1 MGLTQQAGQT
11 ETGLRISDS
20 GKLYVF
26 SVFACGIA
34 AIAHSVYELQI
45 HPVSYQWLIL
55 AALTL
60 LSGSATIRVPSI
72 PATVSV
78 SETFAF
84 TAVLLFGTAAG
95 TLTVALDSL
104 VISFWLARRRPE
116 PLRVLFNLSAPALS
130 IWFGANV
137 FFSIAGMRPLVD
149 EGSQFSQIALP
160 LLVFAIVYFLT
171 NSWLTA
177 LAIFFERGDSPFII
191 WHKHFRWLSLN
202 YFGGASLAALI
213 VVYTRT
219 VDLVSVGIMI
229 IPLLLV
235 LYFTFRT
242 STARVEDANRHLAK
256 LNSLHLSTIET
267 LAMAIDAKDQITHG
281 HVRRVQ
287 FYATELARA
296 MGVRDTKEIRAIEE
310 ASLLHDMGKLAVP
323 EHILNKPGPL
333 TPAEFEKM
341 KRHASIGAEILS
353 AIEFPYPVV
362 PIVRHHHEHWDG
374 TGYPDGVK
382 GEAIP
387 IGARILTVV
396 DCFDALTSDRPYRP
410 EMPDDQAMQ
419 IIADRSGTMYD
430 PEVVTTFTR
439 IRPSIAQVARE
450 IFATRIDSDVLT
462 EITAAALRGSD
473 VSAARS
479 TPTDEMLTVY
489 ELARSLGGH
498 LNLSDAGDIIVKH
511 LRRTLPISVAVF
523 YIYDDET
530 DTLVARHVAGEGQRH
545 LSGLRIPLGDRL
557 TGWVGA
563 NRRTIVNADPTL
575 DFGEAL
581 QLLDPIPR
589 SCLSTPL
596 VNYRSLVGVLS
607 LYSPTKDAFTEDHKR
622 TAEAVARQVTQTVLN
637 ARQFEQNQAS
647 SLCDPVTGLPNVEH
661 LRRLFAVAAADD
673 ALVDDPVSL
682 LVVRIDGLRGIND
695 QLGRSAG
702 DQTIRSAV
710 EATRATLRGA
720 NMLFRHDGS
729 ELVALL
735 THTDSP
741 TSRAI
746 GRRVSQA
753 VSRVTTAARRSDLRI
768 RVGAATAPEDGCRL
782 ADLVRTARRRLS
794 NFGQADA
801 RLKLLIP

>member
-1 MGLTQQAGQT
+1 M
-11 ETGLRISDS
+11 RISGT

-26 SVFACGIA
+26 TTFGLGAS
-34 AIAHSVYELQI
+34 AIALSVYELQVD
-45 HPVSYQWLIL
+45 PVSPQWLIL

-60 LSGSATIRVPSI
+60 VSGSATLRLPTI
-72 PATVSV
+72 PATISI
-78 SETFAF
+78 SETFVF
-84 TAVLLFGTAAG
+84 TAVLLFGPAAG

-104 VISFWLARRRPE
+104 VMSFWQAHRRPE
-116 PLRVLFNLSAPALS
+116 PLRIMFNMGAPALS
-130 IWFGANV
+130 VWIGAHT
-137 FFSIAGMRPLVD
+137 FFFASGIQPLVR
-149 EGSQFSQIALP
+149 EGSQISQIALP
-160 LLVFAIVYFLT
+160 LLLFACTYFLA
-171 NSWLTA
+171 NSCLTA
-177 LAIFFERGDSPFII
+177 LAISFEKNESPFAI
-191 WHKHFRWLSLN
+191 WRSHFSWLSLN
-202 YFGGASLAALI
+202 YFGGASLAAFF
-213 VVYTRT
+213 VVYTGDIDIT
-219 VDLVSVGIMI
+219 VIAVMV
-229 IPLLLV
+229 PLLLV
-235 LYFTFRT
+235 LYLAFHN
-242 STARVEDANRHLAK
+242 SLARGEDANRHLAE
-256 LNSLHLSTIET
+256 LNAVHLSTIET

-287 FYATELARA
+287 FYAMELARA
-296 MGVRDTKEIRAIEE
+296 IGVRDKKEIRAIEE

-410 EMPDDQAMQ
+410 GMPDDQAMQ

-462 EITAAALRGSD
+462 EITAAALPGSD
-473 VSAARS
+473 VSGARS
-479 TPTDEMLTVY
+479 MPTDEMLTVY

-622 TAEAVARQVTQTVLN
+622 IAEAVARQVTQTVLN
-637 ARQFEQNQAS
+637 ARQFEQDQAS
-647 SLCDPVTGLPNVEH
+647 SLCDPVTGLPTVEH

-673 ALVDDPVSL
+673 ALADAPVSL
-682 LVVRIDGLRGIND
+682 LVIGIDGLRGINE
-695 QLGRSAG
+695 QFGRSG
-702 DQTIRSAV
+702 GNQTVRSVV
-710 EATRATLRGA
+710 EATRAILRGA
-720 NMLFRHDGS
+720 DMLFRHDGS

-741 TSRAI
+741 TSKAI
-746 GRRVSQA
+746 ARRVGKMPGQVEVDAEHLDIS
-753 VSRVTTAARRSDLRI
+753 I
-768 RVGAATAPEDGCRL
+768 HVGVATAPEDGTSLSHLLDIARGRWKPARIL
-782 ADLVRTARRRLS
+782 KVHTEPVRSVLVR
-794 NFGQADA
+794 
-801 RLKLLIP
+801 